1 MDIKRFGKSSIFTSI
16 LLFFLGMLLIFQSE
30 ATITTISYIIG
41 AVLIAAGAFAL
52 IRYISI
58 NTKGIDATDLDILY
72 GIVSVIL
79 GILIITNPHAIAS
92 IIPIILGIA
101 IIINSALKIQCAFNL
116 KNANN
121 DIWKATMIIAIISTI
136 CGVVLLFNP
145 FAGAVWIMRI
155 VGVFI
160 SVYAVL
166 DFISTYI
173 IKKNVEQFQVILD
186 SETVEAEIVEE
197 PDEKTTTKKTTRKK
211 KKSSTKKNS
220 SKTNNKKSE
229 K

>member
-1 MDIKRFGKSSIFTSI
+1 
-16 LLFFLGMLLIFQSE
+16 
-30 ATITTISYIIG
+30 
-41 AVLIAAGAFAL
+41 
-52 IRYISI
+52 
-58 NTKGIDATDLDILY
+58 
-72 GIVSVIL
+72 
-79 GILIITNPHAIAS
+79 
-92 IIPIILGIA
+92 
-101 IIINSALKIQCAFNL
+101 
-116 KNANN
+116 
-121 DIWKATMIIAIISTI
+121 MIIAIISTI

-197 PDEKTTTKKTTRKK
+197 PDEKTTTKKTTHKK